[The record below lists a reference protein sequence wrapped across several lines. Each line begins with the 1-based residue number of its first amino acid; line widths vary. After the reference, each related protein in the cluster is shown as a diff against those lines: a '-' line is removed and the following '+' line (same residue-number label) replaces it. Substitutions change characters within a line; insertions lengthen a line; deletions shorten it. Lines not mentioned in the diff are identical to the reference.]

1 MDFWYFGYGSNM
13 NFNSLRAKGVEPRAS
28 ERAVLRGWRPRFNVH
43 HFFRHEGRV
52 GNIESIK
59 SGSVRGSG

>member
-43 HFFRHEGRV
+43 YFFRHEA
-52 GNIESIK
+52 
-59 SGSVRGSG
+59 GSGTSRVSSPVL